1 MIYGVIYPWLALI
14 EKLALFVGVYYVLN
28 HIQAKKVVLV
38 VFLLKLLYVRPITL
52 KLLTFNRFDIFGKM
66 LGVIASPRPKL

>member
-14 EKLALFVGVYYVLN
+14 EKLAFFVGVHYILN
-28 HIQAKKVVLV
+28 HIQAKKAVLV

-52 KLLTFNRFDIFGKM
+52 KLLTFNRFDIFGEM